1 LTQRSVHIN
10 STTVHR
16 SELFRKLVL
25 FHILFIL
32 CSGIFFPCW
41 GYELRSRY
49 ATIFYDD
56 PDVLRRFNRELYI
69 GGHLRS
75 QLGCYKADTVEEEVS
90 AKIDVITE
98 KTMTVLDMY
107 PQPLNYTIRILP
119 NPRAVAGVFKDLYN
133 TDVDYIA
140 FYSPQLNRIFYSA
153 NNGRLRVICHEIG
166 HVIVENYFK
175 ISPPQRI
182 HEVMAQYVEKHIND

>member
-1 LTQRSVHIN
+1 
-10 STTVHR
+10 
-16 SELFRKLVL
+16 
-25 FHILFIL
+25 
-32 CSGIFFPCW
+32 
-41 GYELRSRY
+41 
-49 ATIFYDD
+49 
-56 PDVLRRFNRELYI
+56 
-69 GGHLRS
+69 
-75 QLGCYKADTVEEEVS
+75 
-90 AKIDVITE
+90 
-98 KTMTVLDMY
+98 MTVLDMY